1 MAQPTSGKAGYA
13 EGQSPADGR
22 GAIPR
27 ATPNPATMYFTE
39 RNDTTLS
46 DRANEPNRER
56 FPALLAKSEKYYN
69 ETLYPIMK
77 NYPKAEKY
85 SLCQDTK
92 RACSDMLHAIVMAN
106 NLSSRKRVLECL
118 ERADAQKNLLLVYLK
133 TANCQRYITNKM
145 LAYQQGQ
152 VKEIGSL
159 IGGAQRYIREYNTRA
174 PA

>member
-1 MAQPTSGKAGYA
+1 M
-13 EGQSPADGR
+13 
-22 GAIPR
+22 
-27 ATPNPATMYFTE
+27 
-39 RNDTTLS
+39 S

-106 NLSSRKRVLECL
+106 NLSSRKRVLECP
-118 ERADAQKNLLLVYLK
+118 ERADAQKNLL
-133 TANCQRYITNKM
+133 
-145 LAYQQGQ
+145 
-152 VKEIGSL
+152 SD
-159 IGGAQRYIREYNTRA
+159 
-174 PA
+174 